1 MKIYLSCTFAGVALW
16 ASTAHAGGG
25 MEGFGVPSNMD
36 FYAGGSIGMASQDGA
51 CNTLSGSTG
60 CTDSGTGYKVFA
72 GAHLKPN
79 APDGTLPKL
88 GVEGGYIKFD
98 GSSATSELLL
108 RPNSP
113 PIGRTS
119 TSSDLSGIYAA
130 GTVSMPVAPRVE
142 ILGKAGVMHWSQDN
156 KNTTVIDDDPEDE
169 RNQSTSSSESGF
181 GGLLGAGAQYKINDN
196 FSVRGEY
203 ERGFGVGK
211 GASKTEPSLLSV
223 GAVFSTL

>member
-1 MKIYLSCTFAGVALW
+1 
-16 ASTAHAGGG
+16 

-36 FYAGGSIGMASQDGA
+36 FYAGGSVGMASQDGA
-51 CNTLSGSTG
+51 CNTLSGSTD
-60 CTDSGTGYKVFA
+60 CTDSGMGYKVFA
-72 GAHLKPN
+72 GAQLKPN

-88 GVEGGYIKFD
+88 GVEGGYIKFAES
-98 GSSATSELLL
+98 GASADFSRAPGRPTIGTTSA
-108 RPNSP
+108 
-113 PIGRTS
+113 
-119 TSSDLSGIYAA
+119 SSDLSGIYAA

-142 ILGKAGVMHWSQDN
+142 VLGKAGIMHWNQE
-156 KNTTVIDDDPEDE
+156 NTTQINEDGE
-169 RNQSTSSSESGF
+169 APITQSSSESGF

>member
-1 MKIYLSCTFAGVALW
+1 MKTYLSCTFAGVALW
-16 ASTAHAGGG
+16 ASAAHAGGG

-36 FYAGGSIGMASQDGA
+36 FYAGGSVGTASQDGA

-72 GAHLKPN
+72 GAQLKPN

-88 GVEGGYIKFD
+88 GVEGGYIKFGESSSAGELLSVRGIPI
-98 GSSATSELLL
+98 GSSSAK
-108 RPNSP
+108 
-113 PIGRTS
+113 
-119 TSSDLSGIYAA
+119 SDLTGIYAA

-142 ILGKAGVMHWSQDN
+142 ILGKAGVMHWSQEN
-156 KNTTVIDDDPEDE
+156 KSTAVIDDDPEDE